1 MTTFTAEFFDVEAVE
16 PRVVTPDGRVT
27 GLSKFKGREIKVVV
41 IEEPS
46 SCATIT
52 YGAGIEGGVPL
63 PRRTDRG
70 AFSNVPDGEAHID
83 PMSLTQTYREHGE
96 SIDGDVPASRRSDHG
111 AFLDL
116 VDSEARAKRQ
126 TI

>member
-41 IEEPS
+41 LEEPS

-52 YGAGIEGGVPL
+52 YGAGIDGGVPVPTHPTPL
-63 PRRTDRG
+63 PTVDL
-70 AFSNVPDGEAHID
+70 ID
-83 PMSLTQTYREHGE
+83 PDPHVKYSHRE
-96 SIDGDVPASRRSDHG
+96 D
-111 AFLDL
+111 LD
-116 VDSEARAKRQ
+116 A
-126 TI
+126 TC